1 MPIITDTHIQAAM
14 KFYELKAGPRDG
26 ITICR
31 EVSSL
36 ANVLGAMWYDH
47 EKTASVEEGGPI
59 HTLLLEACVP
69 ITDDTNETS
78 DEEQLEE
85 LPRG

>member
-1 MPIITDTHIQAAM
+1 MPIITDSQIQAAM
-14 KFYELKAGPRDG
+14 SFYELKAGPRDG

-47 EKTASVEEGGPI
+47 EKTASVKEGGPI
-59 HTLLLEACVP
+59 HALLLEAGVP
-69 ITDDTNETS
+69 IAGEVADDALQSET
-78 DEEQLEE
+78 EHLE
-85 LPRG
+85 